1 MNVVIDNLTSIT
13 DWTTSDATKCFI
25 YGTTD
30 FKEYI
35 ANDNSTSLILKVL
48 VNSENGYCQKLFTAI
63 DVTNYDY
70 LIIHVFSQKNKQ
82 IGTQFNDR
90 ADYLYSITLN
100 DSMTPYYIPI
110 YTKLT
115 PIFLSLEG
123 ITSIDRIRIT
133 SLHNNND
140 FLILSTCLAV
150 KDAIP
155 LDLYTSFQS
164 SIESELAIKYGDG
177 INVGAATG
185 TALDTSIKIIGDKTY
200 IEKYAVITI
209 DDGVNSE
216 QHQLMDN
223 DEETYKLG
231 QMFDGVKLL
240 HNYTDATVY
249 LNIPVTYGMRE
260 KEIIL
265 PSVNV
270 YGMKGNEVLRGGKVT
285 SIYDSYKTDGTISER
300 KGRMITE
307 WEILFDVVARHDQ
320 LIAEI
325 SECVRRSIG
334 KEGLWVNGLKY
345 DISVST
351 NPVYIEPQQAYNEIP
366 KVVYSAKLEIKEE
379 LYPRVSQPATSTVLV
394 DVIPVEQGEI

>member
-1 MNVVIDNLTSIT
+1 MNVVVDNLTSVT
-13 DWTTSDATKCFI
+13 DWTTSDATKCLV
-25 YGTTD
+25 YGMTD

-35 ANDNSTSLILKVL
+35 ANDNSSSLILKFL
-48 VNSENGYCQKLFTAI
+48 ANSENGYCQKLFTAI

-70 LIIHVFSQKNKQ
+70 LILHVYSGKNKQ
-82 IGTQFNDR
+82 VGTQFNNDT
-90 ADYLYSITLN
+90 DYLYSITLN
-100 DSMTPYYIPI
+100 DSMTPFYIPL

-123 ITSIDRIRIT
+123 ITSIDRIRMT
-133 SLHNNND
+133 SLHNNID
-140 FLILSTCLAV
+140 YLILSTCLAI

-164 SIESELAIKYGDG
+164 LIEKELEVKYNNG
-177 INVGAATG
+177 INVGAVTG
-185 TALDTSIKIIGDKTY
+185 TALNTSITITGDKTY
-200 IEKYAVITI
+200 LEKYAVITI
-209 DDGVNSE
+209 DDGVNNE

-223 DEETYKLG
+223 DEEIYKLG

-240 HNYTDATVY
+240 HNYINATVY
-249 LNIPVTYGMRE
+249 LNIPVSYGMRE

-270 YGMKGNEVLRGGKVT
+270 YGMKGDEVLRGGKVT